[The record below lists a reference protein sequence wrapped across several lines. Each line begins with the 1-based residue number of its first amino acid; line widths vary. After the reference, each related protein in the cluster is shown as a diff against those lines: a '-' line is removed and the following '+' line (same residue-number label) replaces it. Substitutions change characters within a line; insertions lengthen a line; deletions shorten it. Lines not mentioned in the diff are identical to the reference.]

1 MYKSRKYCNEKT
13 AIGTSGEPYD
23 TQEEVE
29 KKWSFYKGGA
39 FTGFTV
45 NRGSDCVCVCVI
57 V

>member
-29 KKWSFYKGGA
+29 KNGPFIK
-39 FTGFTV
+39 V
-45 NRGSDCVCVCVI
+45 EHLQVLL
-57 V
+57 